1 MSSNQVSSEIHEI
14 VSSVIRSPPP
24 ELSPQTSLHYE
35 EEGDVIQA
43 LVVERFE
50 DILQDAHPRSPTELG
65 KSYSEEDFQYH
76 RQSSHHIHH
85 PLSSHLPPDSNRDP
99 RKHKKKKKKK
109 RRASVPGDTP
119 GTIQEREEEEEEES
133 DEEKTPDEGNEASDL
148 QFFPVEDEIS
158 HRSSGT
164 VLASPADSAV
174 KEQKVEA
181 TREEQKT
188 CSSPVAEVVN
198 TTRPPHRQPP
208 HRSYSLTERRRIGS
222 MTHPG
227 EAHYHLV
234 PTDESEAQ
242 TLASADLDYM
252 KSHRFE
258 DLPAVRRHLVRK
270 SKGQVVHINKEHKE
284 RQPHRKSVTLQPHEV
299 SMVSMEGWVY
309 LFALFTYLVW
319 LCHYVCEY

>member
-14 VSSVIRSPPP
+14 VSSVIRNPPP
-24 ELSPQTSLHYE
+24 ELSPQTSLQYE

-99 RKHKKKKKKK
+99 RKHKKKKKR

-119 GTIQEREEEEEEES
+119 GTIQEREEEEEEET
-133 DEEKTPDEGNEASDL
+133 DGEKTPDEGTESSDL
-148 QFFPVEDEIS
+148 QFFPVEDDIS
-158 HRSSGT
+158 QRSSGL
-164 VLASPADSAV
+164 VLASSADSGV
-174 KEQKVEA
+174 REQKSEPSG
-181 TREEQKT
+181 EDQKT
-188 CSSPVAEVVN
+188 CSSPVAEVASAS
-198 TTRPPHRQPP
+198 RLPHRQPP

-222 MTHPG
+222 MTHP
-227 EAHYHLV
+227 ENAHYHLV
-234 PTDESEAQ
+234 PTDETEAQ

-252 KSHRFE
+252 KSKCCHSRGE
-258 DLPAVRRHLVRK
+258 
-270 SKGQVVHINKEHKE
+270 KGWKIRLSRGFFHQDYW
-284 RQPHRKSVTLQPHEV
+284 T
-299 SMVSMEGWVY
+299 G
-309 LFALFTYLVW
+309 
-319 LCHYVCEY
+319 